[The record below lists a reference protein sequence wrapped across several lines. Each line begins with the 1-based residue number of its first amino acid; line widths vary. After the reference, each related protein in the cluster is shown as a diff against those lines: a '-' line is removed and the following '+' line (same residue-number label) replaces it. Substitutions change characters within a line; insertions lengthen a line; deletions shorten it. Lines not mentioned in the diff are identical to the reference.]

1 MADPSFLLKLLS
13 SIPYF
18 CIICNFHLGYALHF
32 FQFRERRKHP
42 LNAIIVKLYFYLK
55 IPAAIGNLQN
65 GSLTEFDMGY
75 PVTHRIVQTVCL
87 HNLKLAGKAIN
98 KVLIRPKETFSFYWL
113 VRNADKKEPYKD
125 GLNLVDGKII
135 GSYGGGL
142 CQLSNLL
149 FWCFLHTPLTIVE
162 RHGHAVESFPSTT
175 EDLPKGTDATVSEGW
190 CDLQVRND
198 TDNTFQIEVAF
209 DESNIYGRIYTAEP
223 VTKEYSIYNS
233 SVTYVRQNGKI
244 FQMAEVCRTE
254 TDTISGKTMKH
265 LLYTNKCEIT
275 YLLPEGMEVQEK

>member
-1 MADPSFLLKLLS
+1 MCDLLCAYFWRYFSFRNYGRGNSPQVCFVLLL
-13 SIPYF
+13 
-18 CIICNFHLGYALHF
+18 
-32 FQFRERRKHP
+32 
-42 LNAIIVKLYFYLK
+42 V
-55 IPAAIGNLQN
+55 LQN
-65 GSLTEFDMGY
+65 SISLYSGCNRVGWLYYILD
-75 PVTHRIVQTVCL
+75 
-87 HNLKLAGKAIN
+87 
-98 KVLIRPKETFSFYWL
+98 IRPKETFSFYWL

>member
-1 MADPSFLLKLLS
+1 M
-13 SIPYF
+13 
-18 CIICNFHLGYALHF
+18 
-32 FQFRERRKHP
+32 
-42 LNAIIVKLYFYLK
+42 
-55 IPAAIGNLQN
+55 
-65 GSLTEFDMGY
+65 
-75 PVTHRIVQTVCL
+75 
-87 HNLKLAGKAIN
+87 
-98 KVLIRPKETFSFYWL
+98 
-113 VRNADKKEPYKD
+113 RNADKKEPYKD

-209 DESNIYGRIYTAEP
+209 DENNIYGRIYAVEP
-223 VTKEYSIYNS
+223 VTKKYSIYNS

-244 FQMAEVCRTE
+244 FQVAEVCRTE
-254 TDTISGKTMKH
+254 TDMFSGKRTNY

-275 YLLPEGMEVQEK
+275 YLLPEGMEIQEK

>member
-1 MADPSFLLKLLS
+1 MVNQS
-13 SIPYF
+13 S
-18 CIICNFHLGYALHF
+18 GYDI
-32 FQFRERRKHP
+32 QYQYNK
-42 LNAIIVKLYFYLK
+42 V
-55 IPAAIGNLQN
+55 
-65 GSLTEFDMGY
+65 
-75 PVTHRIVQTVCL
+75 

-125 GLNLVDGKII
+125 GLNLVDWKII

>member
-1 MADPSFLLKLLS
+1 MARKRLTQLFPFLLPLR
-13 SIPYF
+13 
-18 CIICNFHLGYALHF
+18 
-32 FQFRERRKHP
+32 QWQRK
-42 LNAIIVKLYFYLK
+42 KCCYLK
-55 IPAAIGNLQN
+55 MRLDKNHYADTISDELLPNKIFETSALMVNQ
-65 GSLTEFDMGY
+65 SSGY
-75 PVTHRIVQTVCL
+75 DIQYQYNKV

-135 GSYGGGL
+135 GSYGRGL

>member
-1 MADPSFLLKLLS
+1 M
-13 SIPYF
+13 
-18 CIICNFHLGYALHF
+18 
-32 FQFRERRKHP
+32 
-42 LNAIIVKLYFYLK
+42 
-55 IPAAIGNLQN
+55 
-65 GSLTEFDMGY
+65 
-75 PVTHRIVQTVCL
+75 
-87 HNLKLAGKAIN
+87 
-98 KVLIRPKETFSFYWL
+98 
-113 VRNADKKEPYKD
+113 
-125 GLNLVDGKII
+125 DGKII

-275 YLLPEGMEVQEK
+275 YLLPEGMKVQEK